1 MERITFNELFFSEC
15 IVTSKAF
22 FINAIMVE
30 MLGKCYSRPT
40 STVTNESVGTS
51 AVEKT
56 FCICEGP
63 EDGPMLLCSNE
74 HCKYK
79 LFHLE
84 CLNLKK
90 GPKRR
95 KWYCPDCT
103 ASKEQVKMQKKKHN

>member
-1 MERITFNELFFSEC
+1 
-15 IVTSKAF
+15 
-22 FINAIMVE
+22 
-30 MLGKCYSRPT
+30 MLGKFYSRPT
-40 STVTNESVGTS
+40 STVTNESQGTS
-51 AVEKT
+51 TVEET